1 MLVLLTKLSIM
12 RFPAS
17 LLDLHLHFSVPDGF
31 GWSWK
36 LSLPRSAL
44 LMLVFL
50 NYPFFVLLFSRY
62 IFSKVFLVMS
72 YAIWVPMLMILLS
85 IVSVTR
91 LLICDICSSWLL
103 NLNLI
108 CETVRSGLGNGL
120 IWGRLSLTLGKL
132 ILGNTTELI

>member
-1 MLVLLTKLSIM
+1 MVLEVKSSQNCPINAGVPQIPIFCLT
-12 RFPAS
+12 
-17 LLDLHLHFSVPDGF
+17 
-31 GWSWK
+31 
-36 LSLPRSAL
+36 
-44 LMLVFL
+44 VFM
-50 NYPFFVLLFSRY
+50 RY
-62 IFSKVFLVMS
+62 IFQGLSGNVICNMGT
-72 YAIWVPMLMILLS
+72 YADDTTFCLS
-85 IVSVTR
+85 VIR